1 MAPLAPSYGL
11 HYFIKINL
19 IFFPKGESMQIASTF
34 ICDSRGSNFKFKRT
48 QLTKILGVSQSSAP
62 PPLFLLILSID
73 DIESW
78 SCANRVL
85 NVLSA
90 LSDLSSSHRFTE
102 VATFY
107 R

>member
-1 MAPLAPSYGL
+1 
-11 HYFIKINL
+11 
-19 IFFPKGESMQIASTF
+19 MQIASTF

-73 DIESW
+73 DIESL
-78 SCANRVL
+78 SCANHVL

-90 LSDLSSSHRFTE
+90 LSHLSSLQRWRHFTDKDSEVPKCSKLHRQ
-102 VATFY
+102 
-107 R
+107 